1 MSWGRGLRSMM
12 FAAATLLPLVSST
25 ARADPQ
31 GRVVLLDRPA
41 ASELDTE
48 VVARIRGELT
58 AAGFEVVVLPV
69 GPELEARVAV
79 ETAADELKPVL
90 VVVLAQSIDAASGE
104 HVLEVWLSDRVL
116 RRTLVQR
123 LHIDPAQA
131 SGGASRLAV
140 QVVELL
146 RARHAELFI
155 RSAEEP
161 APTPPSIEV
170 PEVVQAAPAARA
182 TLALGGGFLNDF
194 QELGG
199 VWLPLLRV
207 GALLPHVGG
216 RLLQLEARGTLA
228 TFAQETRLLAAPG
241 AVRLQ
246 QQFAM
251 AEAVVHLG
259 ANLRVQPVLSV
270 GMGVYRVDV
279 SGEAPTGYDSSSR
292 RTWSMLT
299 AAGGG
304 VWVRPVPWLACAA
317 EAQLLTAWSKSVVRV
332 LGEEVARAGEPMLLL
347 SGALVYLF

>member
-1 MSWGRGLRSMM
+1 MSGGRGLRSRV
-12 FAAATLLPLVSST
+12 FAAATLRQLVGSP
-25 ARADPQ
+25 ARADTQ
-31 GRVVLLDRPA
+31 RRVVLLDRPA
-41 ASELDTE
+41 ASDLDTE

-58 AAGFEVVVLPV
+58 AAGFEVMVLPV
-69 GPELEARVAV
+69 SPELEARVAV

-90 VVVLAQSIDAASGE
+90 VVVLAQSIDVESGE

-155 RSAEEP
+155 RSQEAP
-161 APTPPSIEV
+161 AAAPPAV
-170 PEVVQAAPAARA
+170 QKAEVVEAAPATRA

-199 VWLPLLRV
+199 VWVPLLRV

-216 RLLQLEARGTLA
+216 RLLQLEARASLS
-228 TFAQETRLLAAPG
+228 TFAQETHLLAAPG
-241 AVRLQ
+241 AVRVQ
-246 QQFAM
+246 QQFGM

-259 ANLRVQPVLSV
+259 VNLRVQPVLSV
-270 GMGVYRVDV
+270 GMGVYNVDL
-279 SGEAPTGYDSSSR
+279 SGDAPVGYRSSSR

-317 EAQLLTAWSKSVVRV
+317 EAQLLTAWSKTVVRV
-332 LGEEVARAGEPMLLL
+332 LGDEVARAGEPMLLL